1 MKADRHPTPA
11 KSHAHA
17 NAHAQLGFTLIE
29 ACIVMVIVAILAT
42 TAAPGMQD
50 LIDSRRLDGS
60 AAQLATDVQF
70 LRTEAVARNLP
81 VRMTFQATAD
91 GSCYVLHTGNSV
103 QCTCGAAGPATC
115 IGNAI
120 QIKTV
125 RMPSTDRV
133 SLQPNVSSLLADPLH
148 GTVTPT
154 GTLRVVGTGSRA
166 IHHVVNIMGRVR
178 SCSPLAAVP
187 GYRAC

>member
-11 KSHAHA
+11 K
-17 NAHAQLGFTLIE
+17 AHAQLGFTLIE

-50 LIDSRRLDGS
+50 LIDSRRLDGT
-60 AAQLATDVQF
+60 ATQLATDVQF
-70 LRTEAVARNLP
+70 LRTEAVARNLQ

-91 GSCYVLHTGNSV
+91 GSCSLLHTGNAV

-115 IGNAI
+115 VGNAI

-154 GTLRVVGTGSRA
+154 GTLRVVGTGIRA
-166 IHHVVNIMGRVR
+166 IHHIVNIAGRVR
-178 SCSPLAAVP
+178 SCSPLSVVP

>member
-1 MKADRHPTPA
+1 MTADRQPTPA
-11 KSHAHA
+11 DACT
-17 NAHAQLGFTLIE
+17 QRGFTLVE
-29 ACIVMVIVAILAT
+29 ACIVMVVTAILAT

-50 LIDSRRLDGS
+50 LIDSRRLDGT
-60 AAQLATDVQF
+60 ATQLATDIQF
-70 LRTEAVARNLP
+70 VRTEAVARNQP

-91 GSCYVLHTGNSV
+91 GSCYIVHTGNAA
-103 QCTCGAAGPATC
+103 QCTCGAAGPALCTA
-115 IGNAI
+115 GAM

-125 RMPSTDRV
+125 RVPSADRV

-166 IHHVVNIMGRVR
+166 VHHVVNIMGRVR
-178 SCSPLAAVP
+178 SCSPLAAMP
-187 GYRAC
+187 AYRAC